1 MKTLKMKLKTLETEL
16 EMARLP
22 ATGGPGAIQ
31 MKEQELT
38 KIRKKIQ
45 DLKAMIFRGESHHA
59 TALLQAVKDSGGQMS
74 VILREVTKFLS
85 ALERATSAKRVKTI
99 LAKLAEQ
106 TDPVA
111 FYRLVVKHITE
122 MVAKDTSRMAYP
134 MVKRVMENTDYHG
147 FSVDIEHDKMT
158 TEEFEEFLRVELP
171 E

>member
-1 MKTLKMKLKTLETEL
+1 MKLETLKMEL

-31 MKEQELT
+31 RKKQELT
-38 KIRKKIQ
+38 EILKKIR
-45 DLKAMIFRGESHHA
+45 DLKARIFRDESHRS
-59 TALLQAVKDSGGQMS
+59 TARLQAFKDSAEQMS
-74 VILREVTKFLS
+74 VILREVTNFLS

-111 FYRLVVKHITE
+111 FYLLVVKHITE
-122 MVAKDTSRMAYP
+122 MVAKDPSRIAYP
-134 MVKRVMENTDYHG
+134 MVRRVMENTVYHD
-147 FSVDIEHDKMT
+147 FAIDIEHDKMT